1 MVIFCLPFTTI
12 NIYIIYVKQQYGMV
26 QRDYSIQD
34 IPLLAGAVIKNF
46 HHKTSQDMLTIS
58 TSLVMM
64 LTMILLGPP

>member
-1 MVIFCLPFTTI
+1 
-12 NIYIIYVKQQYGMV
+12 MV